1 MRRFTGESWGYDVN
15 SEIVE
20 SLKRNWFLG
29 AAAAGCVVLGLA
41 IGFRERIV
49 TASDAPN
56 GTEDYAAAPS
66 HVHVSPE
73 NSAGTPWAKLQTK
86 EQQVKND
93 IREYQHKIYEEA
105 STDDTDMDMMRL
117 GNLYYSKLQEY
128 DDAAT
133 CYEMLLKKY
142 PDFEMASIVFQN
154 LSECYKRLGDTPS
167 ELNTY
172 RRMMRRFPEG
182 TNENAYA
189 AHKLGL

>member
-1 MRRFTGESWGYDVN
+1 VS

-29 AAAAGCVVLGLA
+29 ATAAGCVVLGIA
-41 IGFRERIV
+41 IGFREGTA
-49 TASDAPN
+49 TASDTPN
-56 GTEDYAAAPS
+56 RTEVYAAAPS
-66 HVHVSPE
+66 YAHVSPV
-73 NSAGTPWAKLQTK
+73 NSGGTPWAKLQTK
-86 EQQVKND
+86 EQQVKSD
-93 IREYQHKIYEEA
+93 IQEYQHKIYEEA
-105 STDDTDMDMMRL
+105 PTEETDMDMMRL

-172 RRMMRRFPEG
+172 RRMMQRFPEG

-189 AHKLGL
+189 SHKLGL